1 MSDFS
6 EKKETLKSSIK
17 ELHQVE
23 GIAALS
29 TGNLSHEEIEAIF
42 NSLPVELTFVDK
54 EDIVRYFNQ
63 TKERIFTRTKAVIGR
78 KVQQCHPQ
86 KSIQI
91 VNQILEDFK
100 AGRRDVAEF
109 WLHLDGRLVDIRYLP
124 VRSERGKYLGCLEV
138 TQDITNLKSIEG
150 EKRLLS

>member
-23 GIAALS
+23 GIAAFA
-29 TGNLSHEEIEAIF
+29 TGNLSHQEIEAIF
-42 NSLPVELTFVDK
+42 NSLPFDLTFVDK
-54 EDIVRYFNQ
+54 EDTVRYFSQ
-63 TKERIFTRTKAVIGR
+63 SKERIFARTKAVIGR

-86 KSIQI
+86 KSLKM

-100 AGRRDVAEF
+100 SGRRAVADF
-109 WLHLDGRLVDIRYLP
+109 WLHLDGRLVYIRYLA
-124 VRSERGKYLGCLEV
+124 VRSETGDYLGCLEV

-150 EKRLLS
+150 DKRLLS